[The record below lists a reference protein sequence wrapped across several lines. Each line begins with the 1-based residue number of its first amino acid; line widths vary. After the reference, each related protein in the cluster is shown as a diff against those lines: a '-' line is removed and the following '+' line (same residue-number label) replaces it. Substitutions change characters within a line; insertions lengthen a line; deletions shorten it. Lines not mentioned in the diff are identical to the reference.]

1 MGMAAQRDNSQL
13 PNNKRGAEL
22 AQRDEGR
29 CRMFQKLT
37 EKLRRLRRG
46 DRVGAQAVASSDAID
61 AATLQRVITQIHPR
75 YRQAV
80 FESDGRTTSSV
91 PEKLIVQTI
100 AQQVR
105 DGSLRRN
112 AVPRL
117 PAIIPLL
124 LQQLRDP
131 NASARNYVATIRQ
144 DPVVAAAMLKIANS
158 VYFNPY
164 RKKIE
169 NFEHAVVTLG
179 IDGLRLVLSTAV
191 LQPIVRGQTNQLPQ
205 RIWDHS
211 LACAVCCQQLAQR
224 AHLDIFKA
232 YLLGLVHDVGV
243 ITLFNQLQLRSA
255 EFLGTQTPSAA
266 LLAQL
271 VDELAQPL
279 AYWIA
284 QDWQLPAE
292 IVRALA
298 TQSELP
304 SAKEPALS
312 AILRRANCISEAY
325 LLVQMELME
334 REALQELIKELAGP
348 DNLLRQLDDALTDP
362 LTRTP

>member
-1 MGMAAQRDNSQL
+1 
-13 PNNKRGAEL
+13 
-22 AQRDEGR
+22 
-29 CRMFQKLT
+29 MFRKLT
-37 EKLRRLRRG
+37 EKLTRLRRSEQ
-46 DRVGAQAVASSDAID
+46 VDALVTAPID
-61 AATLQRVITQIHPR
+61 NISNTILQRAIAQVHPR

-80 FESDGRTTSSV
+80 FDSDAHAGGSV
-91 PEKLIVQTI
+91 PEKLIAQTI

-105 DGSLRRN
+105 DNALRRN

-144 DPVVAAAMLKIANS
+144 DPVVAAAVLKIANS

-191 LQPIVRGQTNQLPQ
+191 LQPIVRGQHNKLPQ
-205 RIWDHS
+205 KIWDHS

-224 AHLDIFKA
+224 AHLDPFKA

-243 ITLFNQLQLRSA
+243 VTLFNQLQLRCV
-255 EFLGTQTPSAA
+255 EFLGSEVPNTA

-284 QDWQLPAE
+284 QDWQLPPE

-298 TQSELP
+298 AQFEPP

-312 AILRRANCISEAY
+312 GILRRANCVSEAY
-325 LLVQMELME
+325 MLVKMELME
-334 REALQELIKELAGP
+334 RVALQELMTELACP
-348 DNLLRQLDDALTDP
+348 ANLMRQLDDAFTDP
-362 LTRTP
+362 LAFAS

>member
-1 MGMAAQRDNSQL
+1 
-13 PNNKRGAEL
+13 
-22 AQRDEGR
+22 
-29 CRMFQKLT
+29 MFRKLT
-37 EKLRRLRRG
+37 EKLSRLGRS
-46 DRVGAQAVASSDAID
+46 DRVDAPAATSSSDTN
-61 AATLQRVITQIHPR
+61 AALQRAITQIHPR

-80 FESDGRTTSSV
+80 FDSDANSISSV
-91 PEKLIVQTI
+91 PEKLIAQTI
-100 AQQVR
+100 AQQLR
-105 DGSLRRN
+105 DSSTRRN

-144 DPVVAAAMLKIANS
+144 DPVVATAMLKIANS
-158 VYFNPY
+158 IYFNPY

-169 NFEHAVVTLG
+169 NFEHAVATLG

-191 LQPIVRGQTNQLPQ
+191 LQPIVRGQNNKLPQ

-224 AHLDIFKA
+224 EHLDPFKA
-232 YLLGLVHDVGV
+232 YLMGLVHDVSV
-243 ITLFNQLQLRSA
+243 ITLFNQLQLRCA
-255 EFLGTQTPSAA
+255 EFLGSQAPSTA

-298 TQSELP
+298 AQSEAP
-304 SAKEPALS
+304 NAKELVLS
-312 AILRRANCISEAY
+312 NILRRANCIGEAY
-325 LLVQMELME
+325 LLMQMELME
-334 REALQELIKELAGP
+334 RGALQKLIVELGCP
-348 DNLLRQLDDALTDP
+348 DNLLRQLDDAFIDP
-362 LTRTP
+362 LTFTP

>member
-1 MGMAAQRDNSQL
+1 
-13 PNNKRGAEL
+13 
-22 AQRDEGR
+22 
-29 CRMFQKLT
+29 MFRKLT
-37 EKLRRLRRG
+37 EKWRQLRHGGRG
-46 DRVGAQAVASSDAID
+46 DTPAIAAARDIGADA
-61 AATLQRVITQIHPR
+61 LQRNITQIHSR
-75 YRQAV
+75 YGQAV
-80 FESDGRTTSSV
+80 FGSGARNAGSV
-91 PEKLIVQTI
+91 PEKLIAQAI

-105 DGSLRRN
+105 DSSLRRN

-144 DPVVAAAMLKIANS
+144 DPVVAAAVLTIANS
-158 VYFNPY
+158 AYFNPY

-169 NFEHAVVTLG
+169 NFEHAVATLG
-179 IDGLRLVLSTAV
+179 IEGLRLVLSTAV
-191 LQPIVRGQTNQLPQ
+191 LQPIVRGQNNKLPQ

-224 AHLDIFKA
+224 AHLDPFKA

-243 ITLFNQLQLRSA
+243 VTLFNQLQLRCT
-255 EFLGTQTPSAA
+255 EFLGAQTPSAA
-266 LLAQL
+266 LLAHL

-284 QDWQLPAE
+284 QDWQLPTE

-298 TQSELP
+298 AQAEP
-304 SAKEPALS
+304 GSATESLLS
-312 AILRRANCISEAY
+312 GILRRANCVSEAY

-334 REALQELIKELAGP
+334 REALRKLIEELGCP
-348 DNLLRQLDDALTDP
+348 DNLLRQIDDAFTDP
-362 LTRTP
+362 LAFTP

>member
-1 MGMAAQRDNSQL
+1 MFRKLAEKLNRLRHRDRTDTRAGGLSSDIDVATL
-13 PNNKRGAEL
+13 PNAI
-22 AQRDEGR
+22 
-29 CRMFQKLT
+29 
-37 EKLRRLRRG
+37 EKVHPQYRR
-46 DRVGAQAVASSDAID
+46 
-61 AATLQRVITQIHPR
+61 
-75 YRQAV
+75 AV
-80 FESDGRTTSSV
+80 FDCDAGNIGSV
-91 PEKLIVQTI
+91 PEKLIAQTVM
-100 AQQVR
+100 QQVR

-131 NASARNYVATIRQ
+131 NASARDYVAVIRQ
-144 DPVVAAAMLKIANS
+144 DPVVAAAVLKIANS

-191 LQPIVRGQTNQLPQ
+191 LQPIVRGQNNKLPQ

-224 AHLDIFKA
+224 AHLDTFKA

-243 ITLFNQLQLRSA
+243 VTLFNQLQLRCV
-255 EFLGTQTPSAA
+255 EFLGARAPDPA
-266 LLAQL
+266 LLVQL
-271 VDELAQPL
+271 ADELAQPL

-298 TQSELP
+298 AQAEP
-304 SAKEPALS
+304 MSAKEPALS
-312 AILRRANCISEAY
+312 TILRRANCISEAY

-334 REALQELIKELAGP
+334 REVLQALIVELDCP
-348 DNLLRQLDDALTDP
+348 DNLLRQLDDAFTDP
-362 LTRTP
+362 LTKTT